1 MSGGSDRGDARLG
14 AGADRGLQFHD
25 VPGFRLEAGEV
36 VDVRQAYRLVGTI
49 DADRRNV
56 VLLFHSLTGNTD
68 AAGWWPGVVGPGL
81 AIDTLRY
88 AVVCPNL
95 LGSCYGTTY
104 RRAPGAEGPRPAITT
119 RDQAR
124 LAGLLLDH
132 LGVAAVAL
140 ASGGSLGGMVTL
152 EWAASFPGRARLAI
166 AFASPAVQS
175 AYAQGWNLIQRR
187 AIELGGEE
195 GLAVARMVGM
205 MTYRTAD
212 ELDARFLG
220 RPGGPEPHAVQTYLR
235 RHGEK
240 LVERFDTESYL
251 SLMET
256 MDGHDVGRGRGG
268 VGPALRPFEGRLVG
282 VGIPGDLLY
291 RDDEVKSWAEEGGA
305 AFRYLASSH
314 GHDGFLL
321 ERRAVAKLIEEELL
335 LDGGGRAARPAPAS
349 FRLTTREG
357 AAAS

>member
-1 MSGGSDRGDARLG
+1 MSGETSLP
-14 AGADRGLQFHD
+14 FHE
-25 VPGFRLEAGEV
+25 VPGFHLESGEV
-36 VDVRQAYRLVGTI
+36 LDVRQAYQVFGAV
-49 DADRRNV
+49 DADRTNV

-68 AAGWWPGVVGPGL
+68 AGAWWPGVVGPGL
-81 AIDTLRY
+81 AIDTDQY

-104 RRAPGAEGPRPAITT
+104 RRAPGAEGPRPVITT

-152 EWAASFPGRARLAI
+152 EWAATFPGRSRLAI
-166 AFASPAVQS
+166 AFASPATQS
-175 AYAQGWNLIQRR
+175 AYAEGWNLIQRR

-220 RPGGPEPHAVQTYLR
+220 KRGSPEAQAVQTYLR

-240 LVERFDTESYL
+240 LVARFDAESYI

-291 RDDEVKSWAEEGGA
+291 RDDEVRGWAKEAGA
-305 AFRYLASSH
+305 SFRYLASSH

-321 ERRAVAKLIEEELL
+321 ERRAVAKLIEEELRSE
-335 LDGGGRAARPAPAS
+335 GGGRSARRVPIS
-349 FRLTTREG
+349 FR